1 MNELPRCLLHTRRR
15 SRRRGCTVRVSRWGA
30 CRSCSRCPF
39 ASRGTEGCCSSTGRT
54 RSPSPWRRKW
64 SRVARSHLEDI
75 SALGRAW
82 FGRSEEGST
91 SRRTGNEFKK
101 CNLRH
106 QNICKHIHYC
116 LHFIFLCPHPYFRQ
130 IISIIQE
137 AKKFHLFA
145 IQSTRFSLDVLGE
158 PPALSAPRHRP
169 SAFGQRREGDFK
181 EVVHALDVLHEEVKL
196 QLEYLQRVLQHRTK
210 VRFAEGDQVELE
222 KKY

>member
-1 MNELPRCLLHTRRR
+1 MQTHSLLFTFHI
-15 SRRRGCTVRVSRWGA
+15 SVS
-30 CRSCSRCPF
+30 
-39 ASRGTEGCCSSTGRT
+39 ASLFSS
-54 RSPSPWRRKW
+54 
-64 SRVARSHLEDI
+64 
-75 SALGRAW
+75 
-82 FGRSEEGST
+82 
-91 SRRTGNEFKK
+91 N
-101 CNLRH
+101 
-106 QNICKHIHYC
+106 
-116 LHFIFLCPHPYFRQ
+116 YF

-145 IQSTRFSLDVLGE
+145 IQSTRFGLDVLGE